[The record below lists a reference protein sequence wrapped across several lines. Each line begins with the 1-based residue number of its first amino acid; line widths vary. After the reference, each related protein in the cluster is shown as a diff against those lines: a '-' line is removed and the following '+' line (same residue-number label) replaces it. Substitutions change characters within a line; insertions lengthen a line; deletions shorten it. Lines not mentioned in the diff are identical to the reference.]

1 MKPIH
6 AIFLAVLAS
15 ATPAAAQT
23 AADPSGFG
31 GLSAQADE
39 QVNISADALEI
50 AEDENTALFTGNVVI
65 IQGTMEM
72 RGPRVLAVY
81 GEGGPS
87 DLENFTAS
95 GGRIDM
101 IFDGQ
106 TAQSNEAFYDFSAR
120 TLTLTGDVVVVNA
133 SGTVESQRLVI
144 DTRAGTSSF
153 SSGPGA
159 SGGRVTGVFTPGG
172 G

>member
-1 MKPIH
+1 M
-6 AIFLAVLAS
+6 
-15 ATPAAAQT
+15 
-23 AADPSGFG
+23 
-31 GLSAQADE
+31 
-39 QVNISADALEI
+39 
-50 AEDENTALFTGNVVI
+50 
-65 IQGTMEM
+65 
-72 RGPRVLAVY
+72 LAVY

-153 SSGPGA
+153 SSGPGT

>member
-1 MKPIH
+1 MRLVP
-6 AIFLAVLAS
+6 LVLALLFAS
-15 ATPAAAQT
+15 PAMAQS

-31 GLSAQADE
+31 GLSTQAGE
-39 QVNISADALEI
+39 QVNITADELEI
-50 AEDENTALFTGNVVI
+50 IEDENTALFTGNVVL

-72 RGPRVLAVY
+72 RAPRVLAIY
-81 GEGGPS
+81 GEGGAS

-95 GGRIDM
+95 GGRIHM

-106 TAQSNEAFYDFSAR
+106 TAESDEAFYDFSSR
-120 TLTLTGDVVVVNA
+120 TLTLTGNVVVVNQ
-133 SGTVESQRLVI
+133 SGTVESARLVI

-153 SSGPGA
+153 SSGE

>member
-6 AIFLAVLAS
+6 AMILALAAA
-15 ATPAAAQT
+15 ATPVWAQT

-31 GLSAQADE
+31 GLSRQANE
-39 QVNISADALEI
+39 QVNISADALKI
-50 AEDENTALFTGNVVI
+50 TEDENTALFTGNVVI
-65 IQGTMEM
+65 VQGTMEM
-72 RGPRVLAVY
+72 RAPRVLAVY

-95 GGRIDM
+95 GGRVDM
-101 IFDGQ
+101 VFDGQ
-106 TAQSNEAFYDFSAR
+106 TAQGNEAFYDFSAR

-153 SSGPGA
+153 SGGTGT
-159 SGGRVTGVFTPGG
+159 GGRVTGVFTPGG